1 MKKTLALLL
10 SLVLL
15 LPLFSG
21 CSPEPVKMLWTYNDY
36 GKTYSPGG
44 PSATLKKLY
53 NDSSTDGA
61 LFCIAIEDDGEETE
75 EQRKARVQNSKP
87 MGTRVEQDKRKYN
100 RKQKHKRE
108 WKDYE

>member
-1 MKKTLALLL
+1 MSKKK
-10 SLVLL
+10 SIKFE
-15 LPLFSG
+15 LP
-21 CSPEPVKMLWTYNDY
+21 PMDI
-36 GKTYSPGG
+36 
-44 PSATLKKLY
+44 LK
-53 NDSSTDGA
+53 
-61 LFCIAIEDDGEETE
+61 ETQ